1 MIQQGDMLRA
11 AAFGML
17 IYGVHDFIVGATDL
31 IGVGMLEWWANL
43 WRILSGGVLTL
54 AAALVRVS
62 LPGGLALAVS
72 GLLALQS
79 INLHND
85 PHVYVELPA
94 RATVNARC
102 VQHASGRH
110 DLSGMGGAWHLSWR
124 NYAQPL
130 VAPQFTHL

>member
-1 MIQQGDMLRA
+1 MLRA

-85 PHVYVELPA
+85 PHVYGQLLLLPQVA
-94 RATVNARC
+94 RALFGAALILLA
-102 VQHASGRH
+102 HLGWGSGTGPEH
-110 DLSGMGGAWHLSWR
+110 DQSNIRG
-124 NYAQPL
+124 
-130 VAPQFTHL
+130 